1 MFRMD
6 PQKRKETVTGPA
18 IVAVANSM
26 RAFDAPVR
34 NPMLMS
40 SLPTDFWWNPS
51 SQNLV
56 VALKLSGLSS
66 LVVTIEHIIG
76 ALIIT
81 PFILFRRGKYHL
93 ISVLRQLN
101 KNEWISLVFISLG
114 SGLGLYFF
122 LISFGMGNP
131 SVAIL
136 IQKTQPVITLFVAM
150 IILKERPT
158 KFYYVAVI
166 FALLGVYLIAI
177 ENILNANAFEFVAAL
192 CSLIAAI
199 FWGSNTVF
207 GRLLTEKTDYWDLT
221 AFRYIGGSIILIFFL
236 IPQILY
242 IIAYT
247 PDNLNFLGTV
257 YITFPEFKLFQI
269 PMWGIT
275 CILYATIFTGG
286 IIPLVLYYYG
296 LRWSKASVGGLA
308 ELAFP
313 LLAIFV
319 NFYALGFGLSET
331 QILGAII
338 LFGVVSAMT
347 YINKKE
353 YEKDESN
360 RKIQEGNKIA
370 ES

>member
-6 PQKRKETVTGPA
+6 EQKRKETVTGPA

-34 NPMLMS
+34 NPMLMK
-40 SLPTDFWWNPS
+40 SLPADFWWNPS
-51 SQNLV
+51 SQNLA
-56 VALKLSGLSS
+56 VALKLSSLSS

-81 PFILFRRGKYHL
+81 PFILFRRGRSHL

-101 KNEWISLVFISLG
+101 KNEWISLGFISLG

-158 KFYYVAVI
+158 KFYYVAVT

-177 ENILNANAFEFVAAL
+177 EDILNATAFEFYAAL

-199 FWGSNTVF
+199 FWGSNTTF
-207 GRLLTEKTDYWDLT
+207 GRLLTAKTDYWDLT

-247 PDNLNFLGTV
+247 PDNLDFLGTV
-257 YITFPEFKLFQI
+257 YTTFPELFKI

-286 IIPLVLYYYG
+286 IIPLALYYYG
-296 LRWSKASVGGLA
+296 LRWSKASVAGLA

-319 NFYALGFGLSET
+319 NFFTLGFGLSGT

-347 YINKKE
+347 YINTKE
-353 YEKDESN
+353 YEKDESD
-360 RKIQEGNKIA
+360 RKIQEGNKIV